1 MVRAFRTLAAVAL
14 LTVSLL
20 ACGDD
25 DGGDGASPSSP
36 PASLDGAATGE
47 PLAAPEVIAGED
59 GPGGRELVAT
69 LEVAKAPTEIAGVEM
84 TALTY
89 NGSFQPPLLEMTPG
103 DHVEITIVNGLDEA
117 TNLHT
122 HGLHVSPITPG
133 DNVLMT
139 IPAGESFTYEY
150 DLPDDHAPGTYWY
163 HSHAH
168 GISEGQVFAGMSGV
182 IVIRGLDELLP
193 ADLRDVTQH
202 VFALKDIQ
210 IEDGA
215 IITDNID
222 SNASTTRL
230 VNGQLQPV
238 VTMRPGETQL
248 WRLANVGADIFY
260 RVGLSGAELHVI
272 AEDGNPVAEV
282 RSFEDLVMPPGK
294 RFDVLV
300 QAADSGSMNLET
312 LGYDQG
318 GDTYPEVTLATVAID
333 GDPAPE
339 LSLPTSLAPFEDLR
353 EVEAAES
360 RSFAFTEDDANNQF
374 FINGEMFSHDRVNTV
389 VQLDTVEEWTISN
402 DTTEQ
407 HPFHIHVNDFQVVSV
422 NGEAYDAV
430 SLQDTVILP
439 SGGDVVI
446 RMHFTDF
453 LGKYVYHCHILNH
466 EDNGMMAVLEVVAAA

>member
-1 MVRAFRTLAAVAL
+1 L
-14 LTVSLL
+14 LTISLV

-25 DGGDGASPSSP
+25 GGGGDGASPSSP
-36 PASLDGAATGE
+36 PASLDGAAVGE
-47 PLAAPEVIAGED
+47 PLVEPEVIRGE
-59 GPGGRELVAT
+59 GGELVAT
-69 LEVAKAPTEIAGVEM
+69 LEVAKAQTQIAGVEL

-89 NGSFQPPLLEMTPG
+89 NGSFAPPTLEIAPG

-122 HGLHVSPITPG
+122 HGLHVSPISPG

-150 DLPDDHAPGTYWY
+150 DLPEDHAPGTYWY

-182 IVIRGLDELLP
+182 IVISGLDELLP

-210 IEDGA
+210 IEGGA

-238 VTMRPGETQL
+238 VTMQPGETQL

-260 RVGLSGAELHVI
+260 ELAVAGMRFHVV
-272 AEDGNPVAEV
+272 AEDGNPVSEV
-282 RSFEDLVMPPGK
+282 QSFDSLVMPPGK

-300 QAADSGSMNLET
+300 QAPEPGSMTLET

-318 GDTYPEVTLATVAID
+318 GDTYPQVPLVSIAVD

-339 LSLPTSLAPFEDLR
+339 LPLPSSLAPFDDLR
-353 EVEAAES
+353 DVEADES
-360 RSFAFTEDDANNQF
+360 RSFVFSEDDANNQF

-439 SGGDVVI
+439 PGGEVVI
-446 RMHFTDF
+446 RMRFTDF